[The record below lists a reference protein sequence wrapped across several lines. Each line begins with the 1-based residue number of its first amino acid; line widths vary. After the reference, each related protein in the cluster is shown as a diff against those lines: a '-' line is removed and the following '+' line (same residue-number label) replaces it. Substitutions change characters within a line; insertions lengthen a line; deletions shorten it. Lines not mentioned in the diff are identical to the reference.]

1 MYISQ
6 AYFLNNCGMHQIST
20 HEELLSMQQ
29 ANKHVICVFSAEWCG
44 PCQKLK
50 TDLKDFMGTTKNTA
64 WLMVDV
70 DNAERMCAQ
79 YNIQQIPRVL
89 FFTGQHQLC
98 DQHGLLAE
106 DVEKIAKKN
115 NFS

>member
-1 MYISQ
+1 
-6 AYFLNNCGMHQIST
+6 MHQIST
-20 HEELLSMQQ
+20 HEELLSLQES
-29 ANKHVICVFSAEWCG
+29 NKHVICVFSAEWCG

-50 TDLKDFMGTTKNTA
+50 TDLRDFMTTTKNTA
-64 WLMVDV
+64 WVMVDV

-89 FFTGQHQLC
+89 FFTGQQKHC
-98 DQHGLLAE
+98 DQHGLLGQ